1 MAIYPVKNLKTGEM
15 KELQMTLA
23 QYEEWRDSNPD
34 WDKDWNAGVCDA
46 VSGVGD
52 YQDKLPMVSKTDF
65 VMSKNIILTQ
75 NSRLLSLC
83 QLKKRN
89 NLLWLD

>member
-52 YQDKLPMVSKTDF
+52 YQDK
-65 VMSKNIILTQ
+65 
-75 NSRLLSLC
+75 
-83 QLKKRN
+83 
-89 NLLWLD
+89 

>member
-34 WDKDWNAGVCDA
+34 WDKDWNAGV
-46 VSGVGD
+46 
-52 YQDKLPMVSKTDF
+52 
-65 VMSKNIILTQ
+65 
-75 NSRLLSLC
+75 
-83 QLKKRN
+83 
-89 NLLWLD
+89 